1 MILPGVGTAIGAG
14 VGAVMGKKASEK
26 DKTKQ
31 EEKNKQELERIEQ
44 VNRLKAQSDH
54 LYDKLDV
61 ILIRYEGSLG
71 MHIKQNETG
80 VYLTKVDGKSPAA
93 EAGLQQNDILSR

>member
-26 DKTKQ
+26 DKIKQ

-71 MHIKQNETG
+71 MHIKQHDKG
-80 VYLTKVDGKSPAA
+80 VYLTKVDEKSPAA
-93 EAGLQQNDILSR
+93 EAGLQPNDILSR